1 MIDVRL
7 FRHLWSFLAV
17 AEEGHFG
24 RAAERLGI
32 SQPPLTQQIQTLE
45 HSLGMRLFERSR
57 RGAVL
62 TQEGQAILPAVQRF
76 AEQLER
82 LETLVRAAKE
92 GQTRF
97 ITVGALTSTFYDV
110 LPRIVEAARAELP
123 EVTAS
128 FVEIHTADALPMLQ
142 SGAVDIAF
150 SRLTRSVGPF
160 RVVPLVAE
168 TLIVALSTEHPLAA
182 RDIIAIEELADEP
195 WVQVR
200 RRLSPPSF
208 DRIIGACVEAGFS
221 PRIAHEVGS
230 EASQV
235 AFVSCGLGIAVLPSS
250 LVRVVIPSVTF
261 RPLAK
266 PIEVVTASL
275 AWNEERITPVARAF
289 VDIALRHKT
298 R

>member
-1 MIDVRL
+1 MINVRL
-7 FRHLWSFLAV
+7 FRHLWSFLAI

-45 HSLGMRLFERSR
+45 RSLGMRLFERSR

-62 TQEGQAILPAVQRF
+62 TQEGQTILPAVRRF
-76 AEQLER
+76 AEQLEH

-92 GQTRF
+92 GQAKFVT
-97 ITVGALTSTFYDV
+97 IGALTSTFYDV
-110 LPRIVEAARAELP
+110 LPTIVEAARAELP
-123 EVTAS
+123 DVTAS
-128 FVEIHTADALPMLQ
+128 FVEIHTADALSMLH
-142 SGAVDIAF
+142 SGAVDVAF
-150 SRLTRSVGPF
+150 SRLTRPVGPI

-168 TLIVALSTEHPLAA
+168 RLTVALSTRHPHAA
-182 RDIIAIEELADEP
+182 REAIAIEELSDEP
-195 WVQVR
+195 WVQVH
-200 RRLSPPSF
+200 RRLSPPTF

-230 EASQV
+230 EASQL

-250 LVRVVIPSVTF
+250 PMRVVVPSVTL

-266 PIEVVTASL
+266 PVEVVTASL
-275 AWNEERITPVARAF
+275 AWNEERVTPAARGI
-289 VDIALRHKT
+289 VDIALRHQQ